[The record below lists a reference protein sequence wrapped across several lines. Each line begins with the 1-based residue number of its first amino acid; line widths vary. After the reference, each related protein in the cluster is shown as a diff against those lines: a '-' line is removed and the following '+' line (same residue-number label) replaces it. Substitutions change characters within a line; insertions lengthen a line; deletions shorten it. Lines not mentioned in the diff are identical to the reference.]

1 MDLWSKAKLLAIF
14 SLVLYCF
21 DSGSDIVVGVNLILS
36 CHERYGYSVLSLV
49 LLPGLAFGWWRFSNE
64 PSCKHFLRALV
75 FPIWM
80 IPYTLKRLTC
90 AILAKDDEDEDMTK
104 AK

>member
-1 MDLWSKAKLLAIF
+1 MNLWSKAKLLAIF

-36 CHERYGYSVLSLV
+36 CHEKYGYSVLSLV
-49 LLPGLAFGWWRFSNE
+49 FLPGLAFGFWRFSMD
-64 PSCKHFLRALV
+64 PDCYHFLRALI

-80 IPYTLKRLTC
+80 LPYTLKRLIR
-90 AILAKDDEDEDMTK
+90 AIMEKDDADMEK